1 MSFSSTKLCEN
12 INYVM
17 LSGSKTPVVFYRAC
31 KATAWSKTGKGKKRK
46 VKPELDSGGDL
57 IHRCINYTDIK
68 CLVCKI
74 LHILQ
79 CLYELNR

>member
-1 MSFSSTKLCEN
+1 MLCYQAPKSLSCFIELARP
-12 INYVM
+12 
-17 LSGSKTPVVFYRAC
+17 LSGAKL
-31 KATAWSKTGKGKKRK
+31 GKEGK
-46 VKPELDSGGDL
+46 VKPELDSGGC
-57 IHRCINYTDIK
+57 IHGCINYTEIK